1 MVTFILHHFMVDYKR
16 VLCMAVD
23 HGHLLLLKRPW
34 IIWPERNALEGVLSE
49 SICPKSKQQMSVP
62 SYSLKILHVC
72 AGRQPPHTAVWVC
85 VCVQPEKCLC
95 FYQKDIEQLWPQ
107 DALFVCFVKIQA
119 SISTGRRDSLFLW
132 VDEWVYVHVPQNL
145 KLLCGFGIN
154 TNNQNRTLLGPLN
167 HSLC

>member
-23 HGHLLLLKRPW
+23 HGHLLLLKQLW

-85 VCVQPEKCLC
+85 VCMCSLRKSLC

-107 DALFVCFVKIQA
+107 DALFVCVRVCVFRKDPGLNFNWQTWQSVFV
-119 SISTGRRDSLFLW
+119 SWWMG
-132 VDEWVYVHVPQNL
+132 
-145 KLLCGFGIN
+145 LCARPSKSDAIVWL
-154 TNNQNRTLLGPLN
+154 QDK
-167 HSLC
+167 HQ